1 MKAIVDEDTCIG
13 CCLCVELCPQVFSME
28 QDGKAVAKDM
38 LVPLDTEAS
47 CRDAAQQCPV
57 EAIKITE

>member
-1 MKAIVDEDTCIG
+1 MKAIVDKDTCIG

-47 CRDAAQQCPV
+47 CRDAAQQCHV